1 MFTKKTNIDLKKSTQ
16 KIQDSKKDSAA
27 RLRHLK
33 TILEHVDSD
42 EAKNLFEANYSH
54 VYYILY
60 DTFVQAEANLKQRE
74 LSFHL
79 VHKTHREELDGSL
92 WLLSKILCL
101 LPELV
106 QRRWQCHSL
115 GRILAKL
122 LHYGNSVKL
131 RREGVKYFLLWYQA
145 LGDNAPPF
153 VHGMFTELVPGLSV
167 PLRGKGRE
175 VIGPIPGDSEFIATD
190 LLNHPN
196 LKGELGGSVFHDT
209 SATHPVKSPEIQ
221 ALIPPSSSERSAPPD
236 PRDGLEILLD
246 CMVQSCGCL
255 KWRDNSPQRH
265 IRTFNFLL
273 TKFREQYLP
282 VFCPS
287 FDYSTSVYEP
297 KLDLPVVRNVS
308 KREEVMSSCVV
319 VLVIWIAKYTHE
331 RHVSSKLEQVL
342 SIDDEPSTVG
352 GLGGAGAGGGST
364 SGASAGGG
372 SSGVASDHATSLVSN
387 LRHLGYTQTQLVR
400 DVLYSSRETVNFVH
414 EIYRQA
420 FLMAF
425 TSKSQI
431 EAMRIAIS
439 VYRDWMSSI
448 PPPPFLLEPELE
460 ALPVVV
466 SSGDPS
472 IPSQVMPPPTIG
484 VGRPGSQRLRTDSYL
499 GAMMPAKDGQ
509 GSIRAGLQ
517 NVLQVFVTNAVN
529 VFMVNTAHLNMHFQ
543 SKTNADGF
551 ATPLDEQTDICK
563 RVLNI
568 YRTMVMKTRMEAR
581 TWEQLLLVLLQVTS
595 VILQNSPPNAKRNN
609 LGGRLAQPIFQTL
622 IVTWIRAHT
631 NVPVNAGLWDRFL
644 KVLSSLTH
652 REELI
657 VEWDKTMQTLTRV
670 LARQVYNINLSDL
683 PLDRLAEQKG
693 KRKRGTPSGWV
704 AASGGATGSTVT
716 TASLAGATITGA
728 GTGGV
733 GVASTGF
740 NAGATSTDVSFSN
753 GSHGGTGAVGG
764 SSSGA
769 GHRGVS
775 NKNILIDDQGRPITR
790 LSSGGRSSIPGTPSL
805 NRSYS
810 EGSLLLA
817 APFRKSRARR
827 RLRNGGGPSATVG
840 REHQS
845 TAANDHSF
853 VRMLS
858 NTSTFLSISSENLEM
873 ASFSECHDS
882 SILSSGVGVGGAGA
896 ATATS
901 NGGAGIGRRAVSLDS
916 VRPSSGGDASGKKS
930 GEEDGAGYHHRSVV
944 GGGTGGSRSPSP
956 TASSGIESGSIKDS
970 PMQLADALTADSS
983 SIDTQDDPQSFG
995 GSSTSMGGMS
1005 SADRRSILAGGT
1017 ARGWLPDVAAVMW
1030 RRMLGALGDVNK
1042 ILNPKL
1048 HAQVYQYLVNMTE
1061 SLIKI
1066 RMNQGITIEGG
1077 TATVPL
1083 PAPLP
1088 GTANLVP
1095 PIALV
1100 APWCYGAL
1108 ALDAQY
1114 AQGKLY
1120 AMQLLCTIVQSG
1132 ASLGNDQLPLF
1143 YHALHQALTGEDR
1156 AMAYTALRY
1165 LGGPRFLS
1173 LLLPGHT
1180 LLLLDL
1186 VHAATVVLT
1195 SSETGPHA
1203 PRAQVAGL
1211 LGSLLCFP
1219 RTSLPGP
1226 VLQPSEPHIDLMECP
1241 DLQEHVL
1248 NVVLRCARREPT
1260 AKARCIA
1267 IASLGQWIL
1276 QNLTNPS
1283 PSAAGVNSDG
1293 HRFAQKVPH
1302 HVSEAHQQRSSQPTV
1317 TVNPRIREA
1326 FQVILQA
1333 LQFKHHT
1340 IARLAS
1346 ETLKLCAEQGRRIEQ
1361 IERLPQLIIDTVCL
1375 SLDIHNVPHPK
1386 DTDKTV
1392 LTSLLLTL
1400 GELCM
1405 SFSVATLQQPKH
1417 HDSTEPLILTVFRIL
1432 YKIATGLQN
1441 GERIKLFTT
1450 DEDFDSSIAVDDVRE
1465 SPAGETGGY
1474 QTAETIA
1481 GCQSAIRLCA
1491 KTVAMHLITNLGHF
1505 PMGIGATRLSS
1516 LVDEQDDL
1524 LLPPSVGAGNGA
1536 ATTGTTVGGA
1546 GGMVLLQRENSIAG
1560 TRGTDSMELGAS
1572 HVLSSPN
1579 LQLLMLSPELV
1590 ASFIELPSLRL
1601 PGGGATAGLLTA
1613 NRQVRL
1619 LLRDLNGKA
1628 CWDASI
1634 LYKEPSVS
1642 PPAAGNERIV
1652 AKGEATDRH
1661 TFHTAAAVSRHY
1673 AHVGVGVGAGGVG
1686 GGGSGGS
1693 SGGQSPVGT
1702 ARHFASGSASIDPL
1716 MSTAIGLPM
1725 THGPRHT
1732 LRHRP
1737 VHQLPVAKD
1746 LAPDLDQLDDLL
1758 QYIGY
1763 TSPEC
1768 LDCTEVPLN
1777 TAGPSPLG
1785 AALEAQTISIILNQ
1799 RTIEAEAVSRLHGQS
1814 ETLMLMGMGGLSSF
1828 PGANSSNGGSVGG
1841 STSGYGSYPMSGAN
1855 CHSYTEESPSQGYA
1869 VVGNGTIARSAG
1881 LHSNDSTM
1889 TTATT
1894 ATTSK
1899 PPFQL
1904 GRILFNQLG
1913 LAGWERRKR
1922 THLLQRTD
1930 KLLRELRNLDNQKC
1944 RETHKMA
1951 VIYVANGQEDK
1962 NSILRNACGSSTY
1975 EMFVSALG
1983 WEVELES
1990 HHGFLGGLPRQGC
2003 GQTAPYYATPF
2014 LEVIYHVATR
2024 MPTDTPEA
2032 ILNKTRHLGNDEVH
2046 IVWSEHNRDYRRD
2059 ILPTEFC
2066 DVLIVIYP
2074 LKSGLFRVTVNK
2086 KPDVPWF
2093 GPLSDEM
2100 VVGGACLASL
2110 VRASAINA
2118 SRAKR
2123 SSLSLYQQYYEERN
2137 RSLDTVAQRHRENS
2151 TFEEFT
2157 ARVFSPIMPQ
2167 GIAGGA
2173 GGAIGGGGP
2182 IASGT
2187 NAPAPLAAALID
2199 HHSRVPS
2206 KTWIHHPEMVATA
2219 REVTQQTLASVS
2231 LDQPSP
2237 RPLRKLH
2244 PFKAAPKTKS
2254 HPHPGGVTSMSSGGQ
2269 GAPVGYGVTP
2279 SSSALGLSGGI
2290 GASNSS
2296 NTPPESPTLPGR
2308 KVK

>member
-1 MFTKKTNIDLKKSTQ
+1 MFTKKANIDLKKSTQ

-60 DTFVQAEANLKQRE
+60 DTFVQAEANLKQR
-74 LSFHL
+74 

-167 PLRGKGRE
+167 PQRGKNAPA
-175 VIGPIPGDSEFIATD
+175 VPSDSEFIATD

-209 SATHPVKSPEIQ
+209 TATHPVKSPEIQ
-221 ALIPPSSSERSAPPD
+221 PLIPPSSSERTAAPD

-255 KWRDNSPQRH
+255 KWRDNNPQRH

-297 KLDLPVVRNVS
+297 KLDLPVIRSVS

-319 VLVIWIAKYTHE
+319 VLIIWIAKYTHE
-331 RHVSSKLEQVL
+331 RHVNSKLEQIL
-342 SIDDEPSTVG
+342 SIEDEP
-352 GLGGAGAGGGST
+352 GAGSGGGSL
-364 SGASAGGG
+364 
-372 SSGVASDHATSLVSN
+372 DHASLLSN
-387 LRHLGYTQTQLVR
+387 LRHMGYTQTQLVR

-448 PPPPFLLEPELE
+448 PPPPFLLEPDLE
-460 ALPVVV
+460 ALPVAGG
-466 SSGDPS
+466 SPGGAGPALETIS
-472 IPSQVMPPPTIG
+472 PTASNS
-484 VGRPGSQRLRTDSYL
+484 RPGSQRLRTDSYL
-499 GAMMPAKDGQ
+499 GAMMMTKEN

-529 VFMVNTAHLNMHFQ
+529 VFMVNTAHLNLHFQ
-543 SKTNADGF
+543 SKTNADGY

-568 YRTMVMKTRMEAR
+568 YRTMVMKTRMEAK

-595 VILQNSPPNAKRNN
+595 VILQNSPPNAKKNN

-693 KRKRGTPSGWV
+693 KRKRGTPSNWTANESGRSVMALGGVNSSDRHGAGMHDITFTNGSNVV
-704 AASGGATGSTVT
+704 ATIPSDGGATLLRGNLNGGGNGQNRSGLDDDRLTNGSGGPMAVT
-716 TASLAGATITGA
+716 TSTCTP
-728 GTGGV
+728 TTVGV
-733 GVASTGF
+733 GGMRTGIP
-740 NAGATSTDVSFSN
+740 
-753 GSHGGTGAVGG
+753 
-764 SSSGA
+764 
-769 GHRGVS
+769 R
-775 NKNILIDDQGRPITR
+775 
-790 LSSGGRSSIPGTPSL
+790 SIPGTPSL

-810 EGSLLLA
+810 EGSLLS

-827 RLRNGGGPSATVG
+827 RLRIAGLGLTMGSNA
-840 REHQS
+840 REQNAV
-845 TAANDHSF
+845 AAEQHHHAGDHSF
-853 VRMLS
+853 SRLLS

-873 ASFSECHDS
+873 ASFSECTEV
-882 SILSSGVGVGGAGA
+882 IPLGGEVQAG
-896 ATATS
+896 S
-901 NGGAGIGRRAVSLDS
+901 GIGGSVLRRAVSLDS
-916 VRPSSGGDASGKKS
+916 VRPGGAGGSGKK
-930 GEEDGAGYHHRSVV
+930 EHPDDDGYHHRHHRV
-944 GGGTGGSRSPSP
+944 GASCEAGGGGSRSPSP

-970 PMQLADALTADSS
+970 PMQIADALTADSS

-995 GSSTSMGGMS
+995 GSSSSMATT
-1005 SADRRSILAGGT
+1005 ADRRSILAGGT
-1017 ARGWLPDVAAVMW
+1017 AKGWLPDVAAVMW

-1048 HAQVYQYLVNMTE
+1048 HAQVYQYLVSMTE

-1066 RMNQGITIEGG
+1066 RMNQGISLDGSGHSSSSTP
-1077 TATVPL
+1077 TPAT
-1083 PAPLP
+1083 
-1088 GTANLVP
+1088 TNLVP
-1095 PIALV
+1095 PVALV

-1132 ASLGNDQLPLF
+1132 ASLGNHQLPLF

-1203 PRAQVAGL
+1203 PRAHVAGL

-1283 PSAAGVNSDG
+1283 AQQSGDSEAA
-1293 HRFAQKVPH
+1293 FKQKVPH
-1302 HVSEAHQQRSSQPTV
+1302 HSSETDSRRESITNS
-1317 TVNPRIREA
+1317 VNPRIREA

-1346 ETLKLCAEQGRRIEQ
+1346 ETLKLCAEQGSRIEQ

-1386 DTDKTV
+1386 ESDKTV

-1405 SFSVATLQQPKH
+1405 SFSVRTLQQPKH
-1417 HDSTEPLILTVFRIL
+1417 HDSTEPLILIVFRIL

-1450 DEDFDSSIAVDDVRE
+1450 DEDFDSTIVVDDVRE
-1465 SPAGETGGY
+1465 SGMGETGPY
-1474 QTAETIA
+1474 QTSESIA
-1481 GCQSAIRLCA
+1481 SCQSAIRLCA

-1524 LLPPSVGAGNGA
+1524 MSTSVATAPVHATSGTGPSV
-1536 ATTGTTVGGA
+1536 AT
-1546 GGMVLLQRENSIAG
+1546 LQRENSIAG
-1560 TRGTDSMELGAS
+1560 ARVDAME
-1572 HVLSSPN
+1572 HVLASPN

-1590 ASFIELPSLRL
+1590 ASFIELPALKL

-1634 LYKEPSVS
+1634 LYQEPSLTVPS
-1642 PPAAGNERIV
+1642 STPVDYERN
-1652 AKGEATDRH
+1652 AT
-1661 TFHTAAAVSRHY
+1661 FQSSAPVSRHY
-1673 AHVGVGVGAGGVG
+1673 AYSTLPV
-1686 GGGSGGS
+1686 GSGQLAGS
-1693 SGGQSPVGT
+1693 NSVAG
-1702 ARHFASGSASIDPL
+1702 RHFASGSTSIDPL

-1725 THGPRHT
+1725 SHGLRHT

-1768 LDCTEVPLN
+1768 LDSSEVPLN

-1785 AALEAQTISIILNQ
+1785 AGLEGQTISIILNQ
-1799 RTIEAEAVSRLHGQS
+1799 RTIEAEAVARQ
-1814 ETLMLMGMGGLSSF
+1814 
-1828 PGANSSNGGSVGG
+1828 NSGSNGLLNVERSLSGG
-1841 STSGYGSYPMSGAN
+1841 TSSYPTLVPSSGYGSYSPGQSYADDSGTGTLTRAAN
-1855 CHSYTEESPSQGYA
+1855 AMQNSQQQQ
-1869 VVGNGTIARSAG
+1869 
-1881 LHSNDSTM
+1881 HD
-1889 TTATT
+1889 TAT
-1894 ATTSK
+1894 K
-1899 PPFQL
+1899 PFQL

-1962 NSILRNACGSSTY
+1962 GSILRNGCGSSTY

-1990 HHGFLGGLPRQGC
+1990 HNGFLGGLPRQGC

-2014 LEVIYHVATR
+2014 LEVIYHVSTR
-2024 MPTDTPEA
+2024 MPSDTPEA

-2086 KPDVPWF
+2086 KPEVPWF

-2100 VVGGACLASL
+2100 VVGGACLANL

-2123 SSLSLYQQYYEERN
+2123 SSLPLYQQYYEERN
-2137 RSLDTVAQRHRENS
+2137 RSIDTVALRHRENS
-2151 TFEEFT
+2151 TFEDFT
-2157 ARVFSPIMPQ
+2157 ARIFCPIAQ
-2167 GIAGGA
+2167 QNGGKV
-2173 GGAIGGGGP
+2173 GGGP
-2182 IASGT
+2182 SGTAGGSSIAAGT

-2199 HHSRVPS
+2199 HHSRGPS

-2244 PFKAAPKTKS
+2244 HPFKAVPKGKTNQQ
-2254 HPHPGGVTSMSSGGQ
+2254 PGGGSMGSTVVYGAGMSNPVAGMIGTG
-2269 GAPVGYGVTP
+2269 GAPGT
-2279 SSSALGLSGGI
+2279 
-2290 GASNSS
+2290 
-2296 NTPPESPTLPGR
+2296 TPPESPTLPGR
-2308 KVK
+2308 KIK

>member
-1 MFTKKTNIDLKKSTQ
+1 MFTKKSNIDLKKSTA
-16 KIQDSKKDSAA
+16 KIQDSKKDSTA

-33 TILEHVDSD
+33 TILEHVDSE

-60 DTFVQAEANLKQRE
+60 DTFVQAEANLRQR
-74 LSFHL
+74 

-92 WLLSKILCL
+92 WLLSKILTL
-101 LPELV
+101 LPELIA
-106 QRRWQCHSL
+106 RRWQVHSL

-131 RREGVKYFLLWYQA
+131 RREGVRYFLLWYQA

-153 VHGMFTELVPGLSV
+153 VDGMFTELVPGLTV
-167 PLRGKGRE
+167 PQKGRT
-175 VIGPIPGDSEFIATD
+175 GPLSSDSEYIATSD
-190 LLNHPN
+190 ILNHPN
-196 LKGELGGSVFHDT
+196 MKGELGGSVFHDT
-209 SATHPVKSPEIQ
+209 GAHPVKSPEIQ
-221 ALIPPSSSERSAPPD
+221 PLIPPSSSERTAAPD

-246 CMVQSCGCL
+246 CMVQSSGCL
-255 KWRDNSPQRH
+255 KWRDNNPQKH
-265 IRTFNFLL
+265 IRTLNFLL

-282 VFCPS
+282 VFCPN
-287 FDYSTSVYEP
+287 FDYSTSIYEP
-297 KLDLPVVRNVS
+297 KLDLPAMRNIS
-308 KREEVMSSCVV
+308 KREEVMSSCIV

-331 RHVSSKLEQVL
+331 RHVNSKLDNLQ
-342 SIDDEPSTVG
+342 IDEEVVG
-352 GLGGAGAGGGST
+352 ES
-364 SGASAGGG
+364 AS
-372 SSGVASDHATSLVSN
+372 LLSN
-387 LRHLGYTQTQLVR
+387 LRHMGYTQTQLVR
-400 DVLYSSRETVNFVH
+400 DVLYSSRDTINFVH

-420 FLMAF
+420 FLMSF

-439 VYRDWMSSI
+439 VYRDWMSTI
-448 PPPPFLLEPELE
+448 PPPPFLLEPDTSE
-460 ALPVVV
+460 ASLSG
-466 SSGDPS
+466 SSVDVQNPGAR
-472 IPSQVMPPPTIG
+472 PTN
-484 VGRPGSQRLRTDSYL
+484 QRLRTDSYL
-499 GAMMPAKDGQ
+499 GAISKENVI
-509 GSIRAGLQ
+509 IRAGLQ

-529 VFMVNTAHLNMHFQ
+529 VFMINTAHLNIHFQ
-543 SKTNADGF
+543 SKTNSDGF

-568 YRTMVMKTRMEAR
+568 YRTMVMKTRMEAK

-595 VILQNSPPNAKRNN
+595 VILQNSPPNAKKNN

-631 NVPVNAGLWDRFL
+631 NVVVNPGLWDKFL

-693 KRKRGTPSGWV
+693 KRKRGTPSNWTQN
-704 AASGGATGSTVT
+704 SSTSQSDKPDNII
-716 TASLAGATITGA
+716 AQCI
-728 GTGGV
+728 
-733 GVASTGF
+733 
-740 NAGATSTDVSFSN
+740 SN
-753 GSHGGTGAVGG
+753 GKSSAEEAAGDESRVHGQ
-764 SSSGA
+764 
-769 GHRGVS
+769 GHSIR
-775 NKNILIDDQGRPITR
+775 
-790 LSSGGRSSIPGTPSL
+790 SIPGTPSL

-810 EGSLLLA
+810 EGSL

-827 RLRNGGGPSATVG
+827 RIRNKHQAPNSQQHVAALPMNV
-840 REHQS
+840 EHS
-845 TAANDHSF
+845 LN
-853 VRMLS
+853 RMLS
-858 NTSTFLSISSENLEM
+858 NASAGGLSISNENLDI
-873 ASFSECHDS
+873 SRFSHCDES
-882 SILSSGVGVGGAGA
+882 LVMGVP
-896 ATATS
+896 TL
-901 NGGAGIGRRAVSLDS
+901 RRALSLDS
-916 VRPSSGGDASGKKS
+916 IRPTANK
-930 GEEDGAGYHHRSVV
+930 HRGNV
-944 GGGTGGSRSPSP
+944 GNDTDSYRCGSRSPSP

-970 PMQLADALTADSS
+970 PMQIDVLTADSS
-983 SIDTQDDPQSFG
+983 SIDTQDENSNV
-995 GSSTSMGGMS
+995 

-1048 HAQVYQYLVNMTE
+1048 HAQVFQYLVNMTE

-1066 RMNQGITIEGG
+1066 RMNQGISLDGQPIP
-1077 TATVPL
+1077 VPL
-1083 PAPLP
+1083 
-1088 GTANLVP
+1088 NLVP
-1095 PIALV
+1095 PVALV

-1108 ALDAQY
+1108 TLDGQY
-1114 AQGKLY
+1114 SQGKLY
-1120 AMQLLCTIVQSG
+1120 AMQLLCTIVKSG
-1132 ASLGNDQLPLF
+1132 ACLGNNQFPLF
-1143 YHALHQALTGEDR
+1143 YHALHQALSGEDR

-1186 VHAATVVLT
+1186 VHAATIVLT
-1195 SSETGPHA
+1195 SSETGSHA

-1219 RTSLPGP
+1219 KTSLPGP
-1226 VLQPSEPHIDLMECP
+1226 VLQPSEPNIDLMECP

-1248 NVVLRCARREPT
+1248 NIVLRCARREPT
-1260 AKARCIA
+1260 AKARSIA

-1283 PSAAGVNSDG
+1283 NQSNAQSSTTESSFKQ
-1293 HRFAQKVPH
+1293 RFPQHHSSSPH
-1302 HVSEAHQQRSSQPTV
+1302 QSREDVA
-1317 TVNPRIREA
+1317 VNPRIREA

-1333 LQFKHHT
+1333 LQFKHRT

-1346 ETLKLCAEQGRRIEQ
+1346 ETLKLCAEQGHRIER
-1361 IERLPQLIIDTVCL
+1361 IDRLPQLIIDTLCL
-1375 SLDIHNVPHPK
+1375 SLEIQNVPHPK
-1386 DTDKTV
+1386 DSDKTV

-1400 GELCM
+1400 GEFCM
-1405 SFSVATLQQPKH
+1405 SFSVQTLQRPKAPES
-1417 HDSTEPLILTVFRIL
+1417 DEPLIQVVFKVL
-1432 YKIATGLQN
+1432 YKIAMGIHN

-1450 DEDFDSSIAVDDVRE
+1450 DEDFDMTITVDDVRE
-1465 SPAGETGGY
+1465 QSASMEASY
-1474 QTAETIA
+1474 QTSESVAN
-1481 GCQSAIRLCA
+1481 CQSAIRLCA

-1524 LLPPSVGAGNGA
+1524 TGGS
-1536 ATTGTTVGGA
+1536 TTT
-1546 GGMVLLQRENSIAG
+1546 LQRENSVMSN
-1560 TRGTDSMELGAS
+1560 RDSMDLGAS
-1572 HVLSSPN
+1572 QVLASPN
-1579 LQLLMLSPELV
+1579 LQLLMLSSELV
-1590 ASFIELPSLRL
+1590 ASFIELPALKL
-1601 PGGGATAGLLTA
+1601 PGGGATAGLITA

-1634 LYKEPSVS
+1634 LYKEPSPAGEDNSRLMKDNS
-1642 PPAAGNERIV
+1642 PTAEKHNS
-1652 AKGEATDRH
+1652 
-1661 TFHTAAAVSRHY
+1661 TFQLR
-1673 AHVGVGVGAGGVG
+1673 
-1686 GGGSGGS
+1686 GGSGS
-1693 SGGQSPVGT
+1693 SRMFPGV
-1702 ARHFASGSASIDPL
+1702 AASIDP
-1716 MSTAIGLPM
+1716 MTSTVGLPM
-1725 THGPRHT
+1725 APLRHT

-1768 LDCTEVPLN
+1768 LDANGSPLN

-1785 AALEAQTISIILNQ
+1785 PPLEGQTISIILNQ
-1799 RTIEAEAVSRLHGQS
+1799 RAIETEYIARQNAAV
-1814 ETLMLMGMGGLSSF
+1814 GLLGESPAYSF
-1828 PGANSSNGGSVGG
+1828 GGSVGYTSFIDDNAPPAAIG
-1841 STSGYGSYPMSGAN
+1841 SSGTLAAANRFNTSQTGSDRTSGS
-1855 CHSYTEESPSQGYA
+1855 
-1869 VVGNGTIARSAG
+1869 
-1881 LHSNDSTM
+1881 SNLDV
-1889 TTATT
+1889 
-1894 ATTSK
+1894 K
-1899 PPFQL
+1899 PFQF
-1904 GRILFNQLG
+1904 GRILFSQLG

-1962 NSILRNACGSSTY
+1962 NSILRNSCGSSTY

-1990 HHGFLGGLPRQGC
+1990 HNGFLGGLPRQGC

-2014 LEVIYHVATR
+2014 LEVIFHVSTR
-2024 MPTDTPEA
+2024 MPSDTPEA

-2093 GPLSDEM
+2093 GPLSDEV
-2100 VVGGACLASL
+2100 VVGGSCLASL

-2123 SSLSLYQQYYEERN
+2123 TSLSLYQQYYEERN
-2137 RSLDTVAQRHRENS
+2137 RSLDTVAMRHKENN
-2151 TFEEFT
+2151 TFEDFT
-2157 ARVFSPIMPQ
+2157 ARIFSPIPPQ
-2167 GIAGGA
+2167 GTVTGGA
-2173 GGAIGGGGP
+2173 MAMGGGV
-2182 IASGT
+2182 SGGS
-2187 NAPAPLAAALID
+2187 APLAAALID
-2199 HHSRVPS
+2199 HHSRTSS

-2219 REVTQQTLASVS
+2219 REVTQQTVMASSGTS

-2244 PFKAAPKTKS
+2244 HTFKPSTVAKQPPKLSAVTTVPTGGTGGIPTTL
-2254 HPHPGGVTSMSSGGQ
+2254 PHHHHH
-2269 GAPVGYGVTP
+2269 YP
-2279 SSSALGLSGGI
+2279 SSA
-2290 GASNSS
+2290 A
-2296 NTPPESPTLPGR
+2296 TPPESPTLPGR
-2308 KVK
+2308 TKFK

>member
-1 MFTKKTNIDLKKSTQ
+1 MFTKKANIDLKKSTQ

-74 LSFHL
+74 LSFHI

-167 PLRGKGRE
+167 PQRGKNASA
-175 VIGPIPGDSEFIATD
+175 VPSDSEFIATD

-209 SATHPVKSPEIQ
+209 TATHPVKSPEIQ
-221 ALIPPSSSERSAPPD
+221 PLIPPSSSERTAAPD

-297 KLDLPVVRNVS
+297 KLDLPVIRSVS

-319 VLVIWIAKYTHE
+319 VLIIWIAKYTHE
-331 RHVSSKLEQVL
+331 RHVNSKLEQIL
-342 SIDDEPSTVG
+342 SIEDEPCAGS
-352 GLGGAGAGGGST
+352 GGASL
-364 SGASAGGG
+364 
-372 SSGVASDHATSLVSN
+372 DHASLLSN
-387 LRHLGYTQTQLVR
+387 LRHMGYTQTQLVR

-448 PPPPFLLEPELE
+448 PPPPFLLEPDLE
-460 ALPVVV
+460 AMPVAAGSPGGGAGAVA
-466 SSGDPS
+466 PAMET
-472 IPSQVMPPPTIG
+472 IPMTAGNS
-484 VGRPGSQRLRTDSYL
+484 RPGSQRLRTDSYL
-499 GAMMPAKDGQ
+499 GAVMMTKEN

-529 VFMVNTAHLNMHFQ
+529 VFMVNTAHLNLHFQ
-543 SKTNADGF
+543 SKTNADGY

-568 YRTMVMKTRMEAR
+568 YRTMVMKTRMEAK

-595 VILQNSPPNAKRNN
+595 VILQNSPPNAKKNN

-693 KRKRGTPSGWV
+693 KRKRGTPSNWTAGESGRSV
-704 AASGGATGSTVT
+704 AARDGIGAGAVNASDRHGTGMHDITFTNGSNAIAAAGSDGGTAHMGGSANGAGSGQNRTGLDEDRMINGGGAGSMTNAT
-716 TASLAGATITGA
+716 T
-728 GTGGV
+728 
-733 GVASTGF
+733 ST
-740 NAGATSTDVSFSN
+740 ATSV
-753 GSHGGTGAVGG
+753 
-764 SSSGA
+764 A
-769 GHRGVS
+769 GVMRLQS
-775 NKNILIDDQGRPITR
+775 TR
-790 LSSGGRSSIPGTPSL
+790 SIPGTPSL

-810 EGSLLLA
+810 EGSLMS

-827 RLRNGGGPSATVG
+827 RLRIAGLGLTMGGNS
-840 REHQS
+840 REHH
-845 TAANDHSF
+845 TAAEQHHHMADHSF
-853 VRMLS
+853 SRLLS

-873 ASFSECHDS
+873 ASFSECTEVPLGGDS
-882 SILSSGVGVGGAGA
+882 QVGSVVGGVV
-896 ATATS
+896 
-901 NGGAGIGRRAVSLDS
+901 RRAVSLDS
-916 VRPSSGGDASGKKS
+916 VRPPGSGSGKKRHPD
-930 GEEDGAGYHHRSVV
+930 EDGYHRHSRV
-944 GGGTGGSRSPSP
+944 GASCEAGGSRSPSP

-970 PMQLADALTADSS
+970 PMQIADVLTADSS

-995 GSSTSMGGMS
+995 GSSSSMATTS
-1005 SADRRSILAGGT
+1005 DRRSILAGGT
-1017 ARGWLPDVAAVMW
+1017 AKGWLPDVAAVMW

-1048 HAQVYQYLVNMTE
+1048 HAQVYQYLVSMTE

-1066 RMNQGITIEGG
+1066 RMNQGISLDGSGHSSTSSAFPNG
-1077 TATVPL
+1077 T
-1083 PAPLP
+1083 
-1088 GTANLVP
+1088 NLVP
-1095 PIALV
+1095 PVALV

-1132 ASLGNDQLPLF
+1132 ASLGNNQLPLF

-1195 SSETGPHA
+1195 SSETGPNA

-1276 QNLTNPS
+1276 QNLTNPT
-1283 PSAAGVNSDG
+1283 GQHNGGDG
-1293 HRFAQKVPH
+1293 EPAFKQKVPQH
-1302 HVSEAHQQRSSQPTV
+1302 SSEASSARRDSVTH

-1346 ETLKLCAEQGRRIEQ
+1346 ETLKLCAEQGARIEQ

-1386 DTDKTV
+1386 ESDKTV

-1405 SFSVATLQQPKH
+1405 SFSVRTLQQPKH
-1417 HDSTEPLILTVFRIL
+1417 HDSTEPLILIVFRIL

-1450 DEDFDSSIAVDDVRE
+1450 DEDFDSTIVVDDVRE
-1465 SPAGETGGY
+1465 SGSGGIGEAGGY

-1481 GCQSAIRLCA
+1481 SCQSAIRLCA

-1524 LLPPSVGAGNGA
+1524 MSATGAAAPVHPGVSGAAPSVA
-1536 ATTGTTVGGA
+1536 
-1546 GGMVLLQRENSIAG
+1546 MLQRENSIAG
-1560 TRGTDSMELGAS
+1560 ARVDAME
-1572 HVLSSPN
+1572 HVLASPN

-1590 ASFIELPSLRL
+1590 ASFIELPALKL

-1634 LYKEPSVS
+1634 LYQEPALS
-1642 PPAAGNERIV
+1642 AGSND
-1652 AKGEATDRH
+1652 TDRNA
-1661 TFHTAAAVSRHY
+1661 TFQSAAPVSRHY
-1673 AHVGVGVGAGGVG
+1673 AFATVPTGSGQLAGAGSV
-1686 GGGSGGS
+1686 
-1693 SGGQSPVGT
+1693 T

-1725 THGPRHT
+1725 SHGPRHT

-1768 LDCTEVPLN
+1768 LDSSEVPLN

-1785 AALEAQTISIILNQ
+1785 AALEGQTISIILNQ
-1799 RTIEAEAVSRLHGQS
+1799 RTIEAEAVARQNAGTTGQPGVDRS
-1814 ETLMLMGMGGLSSF
+1814 LPSGTSSYPTLVSS
-1828 PGANSSNGGSVGG
+1828 
-1841 STSGYGSYPMSGAN
+1841 SGYGSYSPGQSYSDDSG
-1855 CHSYTEESPSQGYA
+1855 T
-1869 VVGNGTIARSAG
+1869 GTIARAA
-1881 LHSNDSTM
+1881 NTM
-1889 TTATT
+1889 QTQQQQQQLDRSDATT
-1894 ATTSK
+1894 K
-1899 PPFQL
+1899 PFQL

-1962 NSILRNACGSSTY
+1962 GSILRNACGSSTY

-1990 HHGFLGGLPRQGC
+1990 HNGFLGGLPRQGC

-2014 LEVIYHVATR
+2014 LEVIYHVSTR
-2024 MPTDTPEA
+2024 MPSDTPEA

-2086 KPDVPWF
+2086 KPEVPWF

-2123 SSLSLYQQYYEERN
+2123 SSLPLYQQYYEERN
-2137 RSLDTVAQRHRENS
+2137 RSIDTVALRHRENS
-2151 TFEEFT
+2151 TFEDFT
-2157 ARVFSPIMPQ
+2157 ARIFCPIAPQ
-2167 GIAGGA
+2167 TGGKF
-2173 GGAIGGGGP
+2173 GGGIGGGASAAAAAGSS

-2187 NAPAPLAAALID
+2187 NAAAPLAAALID
-2199 HHSRVPS
+2199 HHSRGPS

-2244 PFKAAPKTKS
+2244 HPFKAVPKGKVNQHS
-2254 HPHPGGVTSMSSGGQ
+2254 IAAAGGSMASSGSIY
-2269 GAPVGYGVTP
+2269 GAGMSTASTGMSVP
-2279 SSSALGLSGGI
+2279 I
-2290 GASNSS
+2290 GAAGVS
-2296 NTPPESPTLPGR
+2296 TPPESPTLPGR
-2308 KVK
+2308 KIK

>member
-1 MFTKKTNIDLKKSTQ
+1 MFTKKANIDLKKSTQ

-60 DTFVQAEANLKQRE
+60 DTFVQAEANLKQR
-74 LSFHL
+74 

-167 PLRGKGRE
+167 PQRGKNAPPT
-175 VIGPIPGDSEFIATD
+175 GPMPSDSEFIAQD

-209 SATHPVKSPEIQ
+209 TATHPVKSPEIQ
-221 ALIPPSSSERSAPPD
+221 PLIPPSSSERTAAPD

-297 KLDLPVVRNVS
+297 KLDLPVIRSVS

-319 VLVIWIAKYTHE
+319 VLIIWIAKYTHE
-331 RHVSSKLEQVL
+331 RHVNSKLEQIL
-342 SIDDEPSTVG
+342 SIEDEPGPGTT
-352 GLGGAGAGGGST
+352 GGGSL
-364 SGASAGGG
+364 
-372 SSGVASDHATSLVSN
+372 DHASLLSN
-387 LRHLGYTQTQLVR
+387 LRHMGYTQTQLVR

-448 PPPPFLLEPELE
+448 PPPPFLLEPDLE
-460 ALPVVV
+460 ALPVGGGGSPGGTV
-466 SSGDPS
+466 PS
-472 IPSQVMPPPTIG
+472 MDTISPTASNS
-484 VGRPGSQRLRTDSYL
+484 RPGSQRLRTDSYL
-499 GAMMPAKDGQ
+499 GAMMMTKEG

-529 VFMVNTAHLNMHFQ
+529 VFMVNTAHLNLHFQ
-543 SKTNADGF
+543 SKTNADGY

-568 YRTMVMKTRMEAR
+568 YRTMVMKTRMEAK

-595 VILQNSPPNAKRNN
+595 VILQNSPPNAKKNN

-693 KRKRGTPSGWV
+693 KRKRGTPSNWT
-704 AASGGATGSTVT
+704 ASEGSRSVMGRDGPGGANNTDRQGAAGMHDITFTNGSNV
-716 TASLAGATITGA
+716 
-728 GTGGV
+728 
-733 GVASTGF
+733 VASVPSDGGSSMRGSVNNGQNGHNRSGLDDDRLINGGGPMTTT
-740 NAGATSTDVSFSN
+740 ATSTSSA
-753 GSHGGTGAVGG
+753 GGMRIT
-764 SSSGA
+764 SS
-769 GHRGVS
+769 R
-775 NKNILIDDQGRPITR
+775 
-790 LSSGGRSSIPGTPSL
+790 SIPGTPSL

-810 EGSLLLA
+810 EGSLLS

-827 RLRNGGGPSATVG
+827 RLRIAGLALTMRSNNA
-840 REHQS
+840 REQNAASEHHHHHH
-845 TAANDHSF
+845 TAAGGDHSF
-853 VRMLS
+853 SRLLS

-873 ASFSECHDS
+873 ASFSECTEVPLGGELQGGS
-882 SILSSGVGVGGAGA
+882 SVTGVL
-896 ATATS
+896 
-901 NGGAGIGRRAVSLDS
+901 RRAVSLDS
-916 VRPSSGGDASGKKS
+916 VRPPGPGKK
-930 GEEDGAGYHHRSVV
+930 DHPDDDGYHRHNRV
-944 GGGTGGSRSPSP
+944 GTSCEAGGSRSPSP

-970 PMQLADALTADSS
+970 PMQIADALTADSS
-983 SIDTQDDPQSFG
+983 SIDTQDDPHSFG
-995 GSSTSMGGMS
+995 GSSSSMGAT
-1005 SADRRSILAGGT
+1005 ADRRSILAGGT
-1017 ARGWLPDVAAVMW
+1017 AKGWLPDVAAVMW

-1048 HAQVYQYLVNMTE
+1048 HAQVYQYLVSMTE

-1066 RMNQGITIEGG
+1066 RMNQGISLDGSG
-1077 TATVPL
+1077 HSASSSTAT
-1083 PAPLP
+1083 PAS
-1088 GTANLVP
+1088 TNLVP
-1095 PIALV
+1095 PVALV

-1132 ASLGNDQLPLF
+1132 ASLGNHQLPLF

-1283 PSAAGVNSDG
+1283 AQPSGDGEAA
-1293 HRFAQKVPH
+1293 FKQKVPH
-1302 HVSEAHQQRSSQPTV
+1302 HSSESGSRRESV
-1317 TVNPRIREA
+1317 TNNVNPRIREA

-1346 ETLKLCAEQGRRIEQ
+1346 ETLKLCAEQGARIEQ

-1386 DTDKTV
+1386 ESDKTV

-1405 SFSVATLQQPKH
+1405 SFSVRTLQQPKH
-1417 HDSTEPLILTVFRIL
+1417 HDSSEPLILIVFRIL

-1450 DEDFDSSIAVDDVRE
+1450 DEDFDSTIMVDDVRE
-1465 SPAGETGGY
+1465 SGSGDAGSY
-1474 QTAETIA
+1474 QTSESIA
-1481 GCQSAIRLCA
+1481 NCQSAIRLCA

-1524 LLPPSVGAGNGA
+1524 MTASASSIPVHPA
-1536 ATTGTTVGGA
+1536 APGGA
-1546 GGMVLLQRENSIAG
+1546 SSTGPPVATLQRENSIAG
-1560 TRGTDSMELGAS
+1560 ARVDAME
-1572 HVLSSPN
+1572 HVLASPN

-1590 ASFIELPSLRL
+1590 ASFIELPALKL

-1634 LYKEPSVS
+1634 LYQEPSLSVPTS
-1642 PPAAGNERIV
+1642 TPVDYERN
-1652 AKGEATDRH
+1652 AT
-1661 TFHTAAAVSRHY
+1661 FQSSAPVSRHY
-1673 AHVGVGVGAGGVG
+1673 AYSTLSNA
-1686 GGGSGGS
+1686 GSG
-1693 SGGQSPVGT
+1693 SGQLTGNNSV
-1702 ARHFASGSASIDPL
+1702 ASRHFASGSTSIDPL

-1768 LDCTEVPLN
+1768 LDSSEVPLN

-1785 AALEAQTISIILNQ
+1785 AGLEGQTISIILNQ
-1799 RTIEAEAVSRLHGQS
+1799 RTIEAEAVARQNA
-1814 ETLMLMGMGGLSSF
+1814 GMNGPLNVVERSSLTSGTSSF
-1828 PGANSSNGGSVGG
+1828 PTLMAS
-1841 STSGYGSYPMSGAN
+1841 SGYGSYSPG
-1855 CHSYTEESPSQGYA
+1855 HSYADDSGM
-1869 VVGNGTIARSAG
+1869 GTLTRT
-1881 LHSNDSTM
+1881 SNNANQHVHHQQFDRNDV
-1889 TTATT
+1889 TT
-1894 ATTSK
+1894 K
-1899 PPFQL
+1899 PFQL

-1962 NSILRNACGSSTY
+1962 GSILRNGCGSSTY

-1990 HHGFLGGLPRQGC
+1990 HNGFLGGLPRQGC

-2014 LEVIYHVATR
+2014 LEVIYHVSTR
-2024 MPTDTPEA
+2024 MPSDTPEA

-2086 KPDVPWF
+2086 KPEVPWF

-2123 SSLSLYQQYYEERN
+2123 SSLPLYQQYYEERN
-2137 RSLDTVAQRHRENS
+2137 RSIDTVALRHRENS
-2151 TFEEFT
+2151 TFEDFT
-2157 ARVFSPIMPQ
+2157 ARIFC
-2167 GIAGGA
+2167 
-2173 GGAIGGGGP
+2173 P
-2182 IASGT
+2182 IAQHSNGTGKVGASSAGTAAGSSIALGT
-2187 NAPAPLAAALID
+2187 NASAPLAAALID
-2199 HHSRVPS
+2199 HHSRGPS

-2244 PFKAAPKTKS
+2244 HPFKAVPKGGKANQQ
-2254 HPHPGGVTSMSSGGQ
+2254 HGVTTAGGGGGSTVLY
-2269 GAPVGYGVTP
+2269 GAGIQPNHLIGSTGVP
-2279 SSSALGLSGGI
+2279 GS
-2290 GASNSS
+2290 
-2296 NTPPESPTLPGR
+2296 TPPESPTLPGR
-2308 KVK
+2308 KIK

>member
-1 MFTKKTNIDLKKSTQ
+1 MFTKKANIDLKKSTQ

-74 LSFHL
+74 LSFHI

-167 PLRGKGRE
+167 PQRGKNAPA
-175 VIGPIPGDSEFIATD
+175 VPSDSEFIATD

-209 SATHPVKSPEIQ
+209 TATHPVKSPEIQ
-221 ALIPPSSSERSAPPD
+221 PLIPPSSSERTAAPD

-297 KLDLPVVRNVS
+297 KLDLPVIRSVS

-319 VLVIWIAKYTHE
+319 VLIIWIAKYTHE
-331 RHVSSKLEQVL
+331 RHVNNKLEQIL
-342 SIDDEPSTVG
+342 SIEDEP
-352 GLGGAGAGGGST
+352 GA
-364 SGASAGGG
+364 G
-372 SSGVASDHATSLVSN
+372 SSGGSLDHASLLSN
-387 LRHLGYTQTQLVR
+387 LRHMGYTQTQLVR

-448 PPPPFLLEPELE
+448 PPPPFLLEPDLE
-460 ALPVVV
+460 ALPVVGG
-466 SSGDPS
+466 SPGGAGPALETIS
-472 IPSQVMPPPTIG
+472 PTASNS
-484 VGRPGSQRLRTDSYL
+484 RPGSQRLRTDSYL
-499 GAMMPAKDGQ
+499 GAMLMTKEN

-529 VFMVNTAHLNMHFQ
+529 VFMVNTAHLNLHFQ
-543 SKTNADGF
+543 SKTNADGY

-568 YRTMVMKTRMEAR
+568 YRTMVMKTRMEAK

-595 VILQNSPPNAKRNN
+595 VILQNSPPNAKKNN

-693 KRKRGTPSGWV
+693 KRKRGTPSNWTASESGRSVMARDGIVGGVNSSDRHGTGMHDITFTNGSNVV
-704 AASGGATGSTVT
+704 ATIPSDGGATLLRSNLNGGGNGQNRSGLDDDRLTNGSGGPMAVT
-716 TASLAGATITGA
+716 T
-728 GTGGV
+728 
-733 GVASTGF
+733 STG
-740 NAGATSTDVSFSN
+740 TSTTA
-753 GSHGGTGAVGG
+753 GGGGMRTGMP
-764 SSSGA
+764 
-769 GHRGVS
+769 R
-775 NKNILIDDQGRPITR
+775 
-790 LSSGGRSSIPGTPSL
+790 SIPGTPSL

-810 EGSLLLA
+810 EGSLLS

-827 RLRNGGGPSATVG
+827 RLRIAGLGLTMGSNA
-840 REHQS
+840 REQN
-845 TAANDHSF
+845 AAAAEQHHHTGDHSF
-853 VRMLS
+853 SRLLS

-873 ASFSECHDS
+873 ASFSECTET
-882 SILSSGVGVGGAGA
+882 IPLGGEVQAG
-896 ATATS
+896 S
-901 NGGAGIGRRAVSLDS
+901 GIGGSVLRRAVSLDS
-916 VRPSSGGDASGKKS
+916 VRPGGSGGSGKK
-930 GEEDGAGYHHRSVV
+930 DHPDDDGYHHRHHRV
-944 GGGTGGSRSPSP
+944 GASCEAGSRSPSP

-970 PMQLADALTADSS
+970 PMQIADALTADSS

-995 GSSTSMGGMS
+995 GSSSSMAAT
-1005 SADRRSILAGGT
+1005 ADRRSILAGGT
-1017 ARGWLPDVAAVMW
+1017 AKGWLPDVAAVMW

-1048 HAQVYQYLVNMTE
+1048 HAQVYQYLVSMTE

-1066 RMNQGITIEGG
+1066 RMNQGISLDGSGHSSTS
-1077 TATVPL
+1077 TPT
-1083 PAPLP
+1083 PAS
-1088 GTANLVP
+1088 TNLVP
-1095 PIALV
+1095 PVALV

-1132 ASLGNDQLPLF
+1132 ASLGNHQLPLF

-1203 PRAQVAGL
+1203 PRAHVAGL

-1283 PSAAGVNSDG
+1283 AQQSGDGEAA
-1293 HRFAQKVPH
+1293 FKQKVPH
-1302 HVSEAHQQRSSQPTV
+1302 HSSETGSRRESITNS
-1317 TVNPRIREA
+1317 VNPRIREA

-1346 ETLKLCAEQGRRIEQ
+1346 ETLKLCAEQGARIEQ

-1386 DTDKTV
+1386 ESDKTV

-1405 SFSVATLQQPKH
+1405 SFSVRTLQQPKH
-1417 HDSTEPLILTVFRIL
+1417 HDSTEPLILIVFRIL

-1450 DEDFDSSIAVDDVRE
+1450 DEDFDSTIVVDDVRE
-1465 SPAGETGGY
+1465 SGMGETGPY
-1474 QTAETIA
+1474 QTSESIA
-1481 GCQSAIRLCA
+1481 SCQSAIRLCA

-1524 LLPPSVGAGNGA
+1524 MSISVATAPVHPTSGTGPSV
-1536 ATTGTTVGGA
+1536 AT
-1546 GGMVLLQRENSIAG
+1546 LQRENSIAG
-1560 TRGTDSMELGAS
+1560 ARVDAME
-1572 HVLSSPN
+1572 HVLASPN

-1590 ASFIELPSLRL
+1590 ASFIELPALKL

-1634 LYKEPSVS
+1634 LYQEPSLSVPS
-1642 PPAAGNERIV
+1642 PTSVDYERN
-1652 AKGEATDRH
+1652 AT
-1661 TFHTAAAVSRHY
+1661 FQSSAPVSRHY
-1673 AHVGVGVGAGGVG
+1673 AYSTLPA
-1686 GGGSGGS
+1686 GSGQMAGS
-1693 SGGQSPVGT
+1693 NSVAG
-1702 ARHFASGSASIDPL
+1702 RHFASGSTSIDPL

-1725 THGPRHT
+1725 SHGPRHT

-1768 LDCTEVPLN
+1768 LDSSEVPLN

-1785 AALEAQTISIILNQ
+1785 AGLEGQTISIILNQ
-1799 RTIEAEAVSRLHGQS
+1799 RTIEAEAVARQ
-1814 ETLMLMGMGGLSSF
+1814 
-1828 PGANSSNGGSVGG
+1828 NSGSNGLLNVERSYSGG
-1841 STSGYGSYPMSGAN
+1841 TSSYPTLVPSSGYGSYSPGQSYADESGTGTLTRAAN
-1855 CHSYTEESPSQGYA
+1855 AMQNSQQQQ
-1869 VVGNGTIARSAG
+1869 
-1881 LHSNDSTM
+1881 HD
-1889 TTATT
+1889 TAT
-1894 ATTSK
+1894 K
-1899 PPFQL
+1899 PFQL

-1962 NSILRNACGSSTY
+1962 GSILRNGCGSSTY

-1990 HHGFLGGLPRQGC
+1990 HNGFLGGLPRQGC

-2014 LEVIYHVATR
+2014 LEVIYHVSTR
-2024 MPTDTPEA
+2024 MPSDTPEA

-2086 KPDVPWF
+2086 KPEVPWF

-2123 SSLSLYQQYYEERN
+2123 SSLPLYQQYYEERN
-2137 RSLDTVAQRHRENS
+2137 RSIDTVALRHRENS
-2151 TFEEFT
+2151 TFEDFT
-2157 ARVFSPIMPQ
+2157 ARIFCPIAQ
-2167 GIAGGA
+2167 HNGGKV
-2173 GGAIGGGGP
+2173 GGGP
-2182 IASGT
+2182 SGTAGGSSIAAGT

-2199 HHSRVPS
+2199 HHSRGPS

-2244 PFKAAPKTKS
+2244 HPFKAVPKGKAS
-2254 HPHPGGVTSMSSGGQ
+2254 QQPGGGSMGSTVVYGSGMSNPAAGLI
-2269 GAPVGYGVTP
+2269 GTGGVACT
-2279 SSSALGLSGGI
+2279 
-2290 GASNSS
+2290 
-2296 NTPPESPTLPGR
+2296 TPPESPTLPGR
-2308 KVK
+2308 KIK

>member
-1 MFTKKTNIDLKKSTQ
+1 MFTKKSNIDLKKSTA
-16 KIQDSKKDSAA
+16 KIQDSKKDSTA

-33 TILEHVDSD
+33 TILEHVDSE

-60 DTFVQAEANLKQRE
+60 DTFVQAETNLRQRE
-74 LSFHL
+74 QSFHI

-101 LPELV
+101 LPELIA
-106 QRRWQCHSL
+106 RRWQVHSL

-131 RREGVKYFLLWYQA
+131 RKEGVRYFMLWYQA

-153 VHGMFTELVPGLSV
+153 VHGMFTELVPGLTV
-167 PLRGKGRE
+167 PQKGK
-175 VIGPIPGDSEFIATD
+175 VGPLSSESEFIATD
-190 LLNHPN
+190 VLNHPN
-196 LKGELGGSVFHDT
+196 MKGELGGSVFHDT
-209 SATHPVKSPEIQ
+209 GAHPVKSPEIQ
-221 ALIPPSSSERSAPPD
+221 PLIPPGSNERTAAPD

-246 CMVQSCGCL
+246 SMVQSSGCL
-255 KWRDNSPQRH
+255 KWRDNSPQKH
-265 IRTFNFLL
+265 IKTLNFLL
-273 TKFREQYLP
+273 SKFREQYLP

-287 FDYSTSVYEP
+287 FDYSTSIYEP
-297 KLDLPVVRNVS
+297 KLDLPAMRNIS

-331 RHVSSKLEQVL
+331 RHVSAKLDNVQ
-342 SIDDEPSTVG
+342 IDEEG
-352 GLGGAGAGGGST
+352 IGEN
-364 SGASAGGG
+364 AS
-372 SSGVASDHATSLVSN
+372 LLSN
-387 LRHLGYTQTQLVR
+387 LRHMGYTQTQLMR
-400 DVLYSSRETVNFVH
+400 DVLYSSRETINFVH

-420 FLMAF
+420 FLMSF

-439 VYRDWMSSI
+439 VYRDWMSTI
-448 PPPPFLLEPELE
+448 PPPPFLLEPDSSE
-460 ALPVVV
+460 ASLNS
-466 SSGDPS
+466 SSGELH
-472 IPSQVMPPPTIG
+472 QG
-484 VGRPGSQRLRTDSYL
+484 GRPSSQRLRTDSYL
-499 GAMMPAKDGQ
+499 GAISKENIM
-509 GSIRAGLQ
+509 IRAGLQ

-529 VFMVNTAHLNMHFQ
+529 VFMVNTAHLNIHFQ
-543 SKTNADGF
+543 SKTNSDGF

-568 YRTMVMKTRMEAR
+568 YRTMVMKTRMEGR

-595 VILQNSPPNAKRNN
+595 VILQNSPPNAKKNN

-631 NVPVNAGLWDRFL
+631 NVNVNPGLWDKFL

-693 KRKRGTPSGWV
+693 KRKRGTPSNWTQSSNATQCEKPDGSV
-704 AASGGATGSTVT
+704 AQC
-716 TASLAGATITGA
+716 
-728 GTGGV
+728 
-733 GVASTGF
+733 
-740 NAGATSTDVSFSN
+740 NSN
-753 GSHGGTGAVGG
+753 GKNSVEDAGGEENRMPGHGHVI
-764 SSSGA
+764 
-769 GHRGVS
+769 R
-775 NKNILIDDQGRPITR
+775 
-790 LSSGGRSSIPGTPSL
+790 SIPGTPSL

-810 EGSLLLA
+810 EGSL
-817 APFRKSRARR
+817 APFRKARTRR
-827 RLRNGGGPSATVG
+827 RVRNKHHSQTQQHVASLPMTV
-840 REHQS
+840 EHS
-845 TAANDHSF
+845 LN
-853 VRMLS
+853 RMLS
-858 NTSTFLSISSENLEM
+858 NTSGGGLSISNENLEL
-873 ASFSECHDS
+873 SRFSQCEES
-882 SILSSGVGVGGAGA
+882 LMMGPPTI
-896 ATATS
+896 
-901 NGGAGIGRRAVSLDS
+901 RRALSLDS
-916 VRPSSGGDASGKKS
+916 IRPPPSKGRS
-930 GEEDGAGYHHRSVV
+930 AGNDSDSYR
-944 GGGTGGSRSPSP
+944 GGSRSPSP

-970 PMQLADALTADSS
+970 PMQIDVLTADSS
-983 SIDTQDDPQSFG
+983 SIDTQDENSAV
-995 GSSTSMGGMS
+995 
-1005 SADRRSILAGGT
+1005 SADRRSILSGGT

-1048 HAQVYQYLVNMTE
+1048 HAQVFQYLVSITE

-1066 RMNQGITIEGG
+1066 RMNQGISLDGQP
-1077 TATVPL
+1077 V
-1083 PAPLP
+1083 PAPSV
-1088 GTANLVP
+1088 LVP

-1108 ALDAQY
+1108 TLDGQY
-1114 AQGKLY
+1114 NQGKLY
-1120 AMQLLCTIVQSG
+1120 AMQLLCTIVKAG
-1132 ASLGNDQLPLF
+1132 ASLGNNQLPLF
-1143 YHALHQALTGEDR
+1143 YHALHQALSGEDR

-1186 VHAATVVLT
+1186 VHASTIVLT

-1203 PRAQVAGL
+1203 PRSQVAGL

-1219 RTSLPGP
+1219 KTSLPGP
-1226 VLQPSEPHIDLMECP
+1226 VLQPSEPNIDLMECP

-1248 NVVLRCARREPT
+1248 NIVLRCARREPT
-1260 AKARCIA
+1260 AKARSIA

-1283 PSAAGVNSDG
+1283 AFQTSPGPEATTFKQ
-1293 HRFAQKVPH
+1293 RIPQH
-1302 HVSEAHQQRSSQPTV
+1302 HSSSTSTASRGEEL

-1326 FQVILQA
+1326 FQVLLQA
-1333 LQFKHHT
+1333 LQFKHRI

-1346 ETLKLCAEQGRRIEQ
+1346 ETLKLCAEQGKRIER
-1361 IERLPQLIIDTVCL
+1361 IDRLPQIIIDTICL
-1375 SLDIHNVPHPK
+1375 SLEIQNVPHPK
-1386 DTDKTV
+1386 ESDKTV

-1400 GELCM
+1400 GEFCM
-1405 SFSVATLQQPKH
+1405 SFSVQTLQRPKSSES
-1417 HDSTEPLILTVFRIL
+1417 DESLIEVVFKVL
-1432 YKIATGLQN
+1432 HKIAMGIQN

-1450 DEDFDSSIAVDDVRE
+1450 DEDFDMSITVDDVRE
-1465 SPAGETGGY
+1465 QNSSMELTY
-1474 QTAETIA
+1474 QTSETIA
-1481 GCQSAIRLCA
+1481 NCQSAIRLCA

-1516 LVDEQDDL
+1516 MVDEQDDL
-1524 LLPPSVGAGNGA
+1524 IGNSIS
-1536 ATTGTTVGGA
+1536 T
-1546 GGMVLLQRENSIAG
+1546 LQRENSLG
-1560 TRGTDSMELGAS
+1560 NRDSMDLGAS
-1572 HVLSSPN
+1572 QVLASPN

-1590 ASFIELPSLRL
+1590 ASFIELSALKL
-1601 PGGGATAGLLTA
+1601 PGGGATAGLITA

-1634 LYKEPSVS
+1634 LYKEPSLSSSEDTSRQLKESS
-1642 PPAAGNERIV
+1642 PNSERPSS
-1652 AKGEATDRH
+1652 AFQFRTDGGFSRIM
-1661 TFHTAAAVSRHY
+1661 TGAV
-1673 AHVGVGVGAGGVG
+1673 
-1686 GGGSGGS
+1686 
-1693 SGGQSPVGT
+1693 
-1702 ARHFASGSASIDPL
+1702 ASIDPM
-1716 MSTAIGLPM
+1716 MSTIGLPIA
-1725 THGPRHT
+1725 PLRHT

-1768 LDCTEVPLN
+1768 LDACGVPLN

-1785 AALEAQTISIILNQ
+1785 APLEAQTISIILNQ
-1799 RTIEAEAVSRLHGQS
+1799 RALETEYIVRQNAAVGLLS
-1814 ETLMLMGMGGLSSF
+1814 ES
-1828 PGANSSNGGSVGG
+1828 PAYNVGGSVAYA
-1841 STSGYGSYPMSGAN
+1841 SFIDDNVPTAAQFVTSGIMTSRFNTS
-1855 CHSYTEESPSQGYA
+1855 STVERLTS
-1869 VVGNGTIARSAG
+1869 
-1881 LHSNDSTM
+1881 SNSETK
-1889 TTATT
+1889 
-1894 ATTSK
+1894 S
-1899 PPFQL
+1899 FQF
-1904 GRILFNQLG
+1904 GRILFSQLG

-1962 NSILRNACGSSTY
+1962 GSILRNSCGSSTY

-1990 HHGFLGGLPRQGC
+1990 HNGFLGGLPRQGC

-2014 LEVIYHVATR
+2014 LEVIYHVSTR
-2024 MPTDTPEA
+2024 MPSDSSEA

-2074 LKSGLFRVTVNK
+2074 MRSGLFRVTINK

-2100 VVGGACLASL
+2100 VVGGSCLASL

-2123 SSLSLYQQYYEERN
+2123 TSLPLYQQYYEERN
-2137 RSLDTVAQRHRENS
+2137 RSLETVAMRHRESN
-2151 TFEEFT
+2151 TFEDFT
-2157 ARVFSPIMPQ
+2157 ARIFSPIPPKNTVT
-2167 GIAGGA
+2167 GGA
-2173 GGAIGGGGP
+2173 NVSSPGITGG
-2182 IASGT
+2182 
-2187 NAPAPLAAALID
+2187 APLAAALID
-2199 HHSRVPS
+2199 HHSRTTS
-2206 KTWIHHPEMVATA
+2206 KTWIHHPEIVATA
-2219 REVTQQTLASVS
+2219 REVTQQTVMASVS

-2244 PFKAAPKTKS
+2244 HPFKPAVTKPPKTAPPPVPS
-2254 HPHPGGVTSMSSGGQ
+2254 TIGLQTAAVAAVAHHPFGGTSG
-2269 GAPVGYGVTP
+2269 
-2279 SSSALGLSGGI
+2279 
-2290 GASNSS
+2290 
-2296 NTPPESPTLPGR
+2296 TPPDSPTLPGR
-2308 KVK
+2308 SKFK